1 MGTAVAAEPAPS
13 RGQTVAKGTPVN
25 RPGSEDPN
33 VPVGGPAPDWFKD
46 SAYRPE
52 QPIPTDQD
60 GEGEGT
66 DPNISVGGPAP
77 DWFKDPSFLPTE
89 PMPEVEVPK
98 STKSGNLVSEPFVP
112 MPYCRDVY
120 GHYYWMSTS
129 ANVPSCTQGY
139 VKYYDSRNGDYLAF
153 YDVYRQYWNMT
164 RSTALTTAYNWCTS
178 NFICSIALEA
188 FLVSKVKPAWQL
200 IRAVRWG
207 I

>member
-25 RPGSEDPN
+25 GPGSEDPN

-77 DWFKDPSFLPTE
+77 DWFKDPSF
-89 PMPEVEVPK
+89 
-98 STKSGNLVSEPFVP
+98 
-112 MPYCRDVY
+112 R
-120 GHYYWMSTS
+120 
-129 ANVPSCTQGY
+129 
-139 VKYYDSRNGDYLAF
+139 
-153 YDVYRQYWNMT
+153 
-164 RSTALTTAYNWCTS
+164 